1 MRSSHNLVNG
11 VFKELTFVPLP
22 GVITVISSAPYMSG
36 LAYILD
42 LDLDLDFLDVIIEGS
57 DALLID
63 GEFIKEMSCEY
74 LDLDFLDF
82 FSLSFSFSSG
92 PIEIVFVPLLVSGI
106 EGLVLPNTL
115 GEFFDS
121 FEDFDTSRVDFSD
134 KDSVS
139 GDC

>member
-22 GVITVISSAPYMSG
+22 GVITVISPAPYMSG

-82 FSLSFSFSSG
+82 FSLSFSFSSDPNG
-92 PIEIVFVPLLVSGI
+92 IVFVPLFVSGI
-106 EGLVLPNTL
+106 EGLVLPNTF